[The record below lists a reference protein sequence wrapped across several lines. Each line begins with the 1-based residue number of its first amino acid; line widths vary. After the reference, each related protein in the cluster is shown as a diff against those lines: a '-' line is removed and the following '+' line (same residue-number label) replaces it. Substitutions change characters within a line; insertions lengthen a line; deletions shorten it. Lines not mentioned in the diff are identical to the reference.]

1 MKEDI
6 AIIGMS
12 ALFPGAPHM
21 QAYWNNI
28 VNQVDA
34 IREVPASRIPPQ
46 YFQIDGTEQQDR
58 FYCNKGGFI
67 DEYAHFDPYAFGIL
81 PLAVE
86 GMEPEQLLAL
96 QLAQQALAD
105 AGVWEKDYS
114 LDKTAIIIGKGNY
127 VGPGATRAVE
137 IVHAAEQLLTVV
149 RALVPQLNESDLDA
163 IKKEFQLKKGRF
175 TADTAMG
182 LIPNLIAS
190 LVANRLNLGGA
201 AYTVDAACA
210 SSLLALDHGVN
221 ELLTGRS
228 NMVLAGGIHMGQNAT
243 FWSIFNQLGALSKKQ
258 VSRPFDEEADGLLIG
273 EGGGFVVLKPLKQAL
288 NDGDKIYCVI
298 KGIGVSSDGSGT
310 SVMSPAV
317 RGQLKAMNQAWTAA
331 QLKPTAI
338 GYIEAHGTATPLGDR
353 TELETLKQFFG
364 AHQGGVKA
372 KLGSVKSM
380 IGHTMPAAGIAGV
393 IKTALALYHDTLPP
407 TLHCTHPLAAMHDTC
422 FEPIS
427 AATSWSATGL
437 PRLAGVNAFG
447 FGGINA
453 HVILEA
459 YEQAP
464 TSSTLNNTQINLEDQ
479 VLLLSKNSQDAL
491 IEALEKQQY
500 HTLES
505 GDYRVAIFHPTE
517 ARIQKALS
525 IVKKNRPWHGR
536 QDIWYTNAPLLKG
549 NKRLAFLFPGL
560 DGLSIGETASIA
572 QYFGGTDEF
581 GTTTISEEKTVL
593 RSALRQLQSSR
604 TVDLALKQL
613 GIIPD
618 IYAGHSLGEWLAGL
632 SAGLVTPGSI
642 QRLLGQLDPSL
653 FEVPDARFVAVGAG
667 IEQIRDF
674 LDTIPSLYLANDN
687 CPQQVIL
694 CGSIAATEQ
703 LVSQL
708 KKQQIFHQILPFQS
722 GFHTPFIQDRVTDII
737 AGMEAIDFLQPRTPI
752 WSATTLAPYPG
763 TIDEIRQLNVDHL
776 ISPVRFRALIEKLYH
791 EEQVAMF
798 IQVGSGSIA
807 GFVDD
812 TLKGHTYQVISA
824 TSPHRSGLAQLRRIL
839 AALYVAGKAVDV
851 TFLGIEQDQLSNK
864 QLMPLQ
870 LGTPIVADWN
880 FSTRREPSTVET
892 IHKDIKRDIK
902 HPLARAVAAN
912 MEEIMGLYDELIQLL
927 ENNSP
932 KSNQLADFQIPLNVS
947 LDSHPYLIDHALVK
961 QRKGWP
967 CPADMD
973 PVIPMTM
980 IIELLG
986 ELAQTAGQQPLRS
999 LQNIQVFQW
1008 MNVCKPFQEIVQGS
1022 WMRAGTLK
1030 LTIPKYAA
1038 AEAVI
1043 GQQVSNP
1050 GITTLDIGT
1059 PLPLTIDRDTIYD
1072 RHMFH
1077 GPAYQGIV
1085 SVTQIADRGIHG
1097 WIRSDS
1103 GKGSLLDNA
1112 GQLFGLWLQLTLPIN
1127 KVAFPIKIECIHFFE
1142 DFQDQLGDFEC
1153 FCQLTHLNDD
1163 TATADFLLKREGK
1176 VWAMVKGWQNIRLEF
1191 DERLWQ
1197 VSMAPQQNL
1206 LAEELAPGVFY
1217 FNKAYQKVI
1226 SWDFI
1231 AKRYLPL
1238 ADREYLD
1245 QLPIHKR
1252 KSWLISRVAVRD
1264 AIRTLLLREKKEAYF
1279 PIEFSLANTA
1289 SGQPIIQNEFAGDV
1303 HISIAHKQD
1312 EAVGIARLHRAVG
1325 IDMEEIKPRGNGF
1338 IELVLT
1344 DHEQA
1349 LVQHKCDLAEWLTRF
1364 WVAKEAYGKSIGKGL
1379 AGNPKS
1385 YEVTALSDD
1394 ELTIENTI
1402 VKTIKHKNYIIG
1414 WTL

>member
-12 ALFPGAPHM
+12 ALFPGAPNI
-21 QAYWNNI
+21 QTYWNNI
-28 VNQVDA
+28 INGVDA
-34 IREVPASRIPPQ
+34 IREVPANRIPPQ
-46 YFQIDGTEQQDR
+46 YFQTGGEEQYDR
-58 FYCNKGGFI
+58 FYCSRGGFI
-67 DEYAHFDPYAFGIL
+67 DEYAQFDPYTFGIL
-81 PLAVE
+81 PLAIA
-86 GMEPEQLLAL
+86 GMEPEQLLTL
-96 QLAQQALAD
+96 QLAHQALTD
-105 AGVWEKDYS
+105 AGVWRKHYA

-137 IVHAAEQLLTVV
+137 IVHVAEQLLTVV
-149 RALVPQLNESDLDA
+149 RKLVPQLNESALDA

-221 ELLTGRS
+221 ELLSGRS
-228 NMVLAGGIHMGQNAT
+228 DMVIAGGIHIGQNAT

-288 NDGDKIYCVI
+288 NDGDRIYCVI
-298 KGIGVSSDGSGT
+298 KGIGVSSDGAGT
-310 SVMSPAV
+310 SVMSPSV
-317 RGQLKAMNQAWTAA
+317 KGQLKAMSQAWTMAE
-331 QLKPTAI
+331 LEPTTI
-338 GYIEAHGTATPLGDR
+338 GYMEAHGTATPLGDH

-364 AHQGGVKA
+364 THPGGAKA

-393 IKTALALYHDTLPP
+393 IKTALALYHDILPP

-427 AATSWSATGL
+427 TATSWSATGL

-453 HVILEA
+453 HVILKA
-459 YEQAP
+459 YEHAP

-479 VLLLSKNSQDAL
+479 VLLLSKNSHDAL
-491 IEALEKQQY
+491 IEALEKQQF
-500 HTLES
+500 HTADS
-505 GDYRVAIFHPTE
+505 GDYRLAIFHPTE
-517 ARIQKALS
+517 ARLQKALS
-525 IVKKNRPWHGR
+525 IVKKNKPWYGR

-560 DGLSIGETASIA
+560 DGLSVSETASIA
-572 QYFGGTDEF
+572 QYFGIADEF
-581 GTTTISEEKTVL
+581 GATAISEEKTVL
-593 RSALRQLQSSR
+593 RSALQQLQSSR
-604 TVDLALKQL
+604 TVDIALRQL
-613 GIIPD
+613 GIKAD

-632 SAGLVTPGSI
+632 SAGLVTPESI

-667 IEQIRDF
+667 IKQMQPL

-687 CPQQVIL
+687 CPQQIIL
-694 CGSIAATEQ
+694 CGSLAATEQ
-703 LVSQL
+703 LITEL
-708 KKQQIFHQILPFQS
+708 KKQQIFHQTLPFQS
-722 GFHTPFIQDRVTDII
+722 GFHTPFIQDRVSEII
-737 AGMEAIDFLQPRTPI
+737 AGMKAIDFLQPNAPI
-752 WSATTLAPYPG
+752 WSATTLAPYPD
-763 TIDEIRQLNVDHL
+763 TIEGIRQLNVDHL
-776 ISPVRFRALIEKLYH
+776 INPVRFRALIEKLYH

-812 TLKGHTYQVISA
+812 TLKGHAYQVISA
-824 TSPHRSGLAQLRRIL
+824 TSPHRTGLAQLRRVL
-839 AALYVAGKAVDV
+839 AALYVAGKSIDA

-880 FSTRREPSTVET
+880 FPIREPITTET
-892 IHKDIKRDIK
+892 ALNKEAIQ

-912 MEEIMGLYDELIQLL
+912 MEETMSFYDELIQLL
-927 ENNSP
+927 ENTSP
-932 KSNQLADFQIPLNVS
+932 HNKQPEDFQKALNVS
-947 LDSHPYLIDHALVK
+947 LTSHPYLIDHALVK
-961 QRKGWP
+961 QRKGWH
-967 CPADMD
+967 CPDDMD

-1022 WMRAGTLK
+1022 WMRADILK
-1030 LTIPKYAA
+1030 LTIPKYVA

-1043 GQQVSNP
+1043 GQHVSNP
-1050 GITTLDIGT
+1050 GITALDIGT

-1097 WIRSDS
+1097 WIRGGS

-1127 KVAFPIKIECIHFFE
+1127 KVAFPIKIGSIHFFE
-1142 DFQDQLGDFEC
+1142 DFQDQSGDFEC
-1153 FCQLTHLNDD
+1153 FCQLTDLNGE
-1163 TATADFLLKREGK
+1163 TATADFLIKRQSK
-1176 VWAMVKGWQNIRLEF
+1176 VWATVKGWQNIRLEF

-1206 LAEELAPGVFY
+1206 LAEEIAPGVFY

-1238 ADREYLD
+1238 ADRKYLD

-1252 KSWLISRVAVRD
+1252 KAWLISRVAVRD
-1264 AIRTLLLREKKEAYF
+1264 AIRALLRREKNEAYF
-1279 PIEFSLANTA
+1279 PIEFSLANKA
-1289 SGQPIIQNEFAGDV
+1289 SGQPIIQNEFGYDV
-1303 HISIAHKQD
+1303 HISIAHKQE
-1312 EAVGIARLHRAVG
+1312 EAVGIARLHQSVG
-1325 IDMEEIKPRGNGF
+1325 IDMEEIRTRSDGF
-1338 IELVLT
+1338 MELVLT
-1344 DHEQA
+1344 DHEKA
-1349 LVQHKCDLAEWLTRF
+1349 LIQHKPDIAEWLTRF
-1364 WVAKEAYGKSIGKGL
+1364 WVAKEAFGKSIGKGL

-1385 YEVTALSDD
+1385 YEVATITDD
-1394 ELTIENTI
+1394 ELIIENTI